1 MSGSGDFFLMP
12 GRMGADNFSDLHSAA
27 NPSNHRGT
35 RVMLHLLRLHNVLL
49 LFGLSLMMVVFAS
62 ASIDKRTH
70 PLPPASIP
78 PDYGYLIDQLVLDG
92 FDRAYLRSL
101 FTDPRV
107 QFLPDVLRVNLIN
120 AYTQSDYTHF
130 TSRQSARRAGHFL
143 AQETAFLGRVEQ
155 RFGVDKE
162 VIVAIL
168 FIESSL
174 GKSTGKNTVFNVFST
189 LSLAS
194 RPEIH
199 KAIAEEI
206 VAAHPNITMADI
218 EKRGRRKSKWAYQEL
233 KTLLTLTR
241 QESIDVFKIKGSW
254 AGAFG
259 MAQFLPSS
267 YLKFAL
273 DGNNDRKVRLHNR
286 YDAMVSVANFLKEY
300 GWNMDLPEAE
310 KKLIIR
316 KYNNSSAY
324 AEAVLHL
331 SRIIVR

>member
-1 MSGSGDFFLMP
+1 MSILPARSPFHRFLFP
-12 GRMGADNFSDLHSAA
+12 ACLALSIVAADPSSIASRMQ
-27 NPSNHRGT
+27 
-35 RVMLHLLRLHNVLL
+35 
-49 LFGLSLMMVVFAS
+49 
-62 ASIDKRTH
+62 
-70 PLPPASIP
+70 PLPPASVSP
-78 PDYGYLIDQLVLDG
+78 GYAYLIDQLVLDG
-92 FDRAYLRSL
+92 FERTYLL
-101 FTDPRV
+101 AVFNDPRV
-107 QFLPDVLRVNLIN
+107 QFLQDVLLIN
-120 AYTQSDYTHF
+120 LVSRYIEEDYSRF
-130 TSRQSARRAGHFL
+130 TAPRSVSSARKFL
-143 AQETAFLGRVEQ
+143 SREASFLTKLEK
-155 RFGVDKE
+155 RFEVDKE

-168 FIESSL
+168 LIESAF
-174 GKSTGKNTVFNVFST
+174 GKRTGTNTVFNVFAT
-189 LSLAS
+189 LSLAA
-194 RPEIH
+194 RPEIRSTMAEH
-199 KAIAEEI
+199 IVIAYPHI
-206 VAAHPNITMADI
+206 SRADI
-218 EKRGRRKSKWAYQEL
+218 EKRARRKAKWAYQEL

-241 QESIDVFKIKGSW
+241 QESIDVFQVKGSW

-324 AEAVLHL
+324 AEAVLCL